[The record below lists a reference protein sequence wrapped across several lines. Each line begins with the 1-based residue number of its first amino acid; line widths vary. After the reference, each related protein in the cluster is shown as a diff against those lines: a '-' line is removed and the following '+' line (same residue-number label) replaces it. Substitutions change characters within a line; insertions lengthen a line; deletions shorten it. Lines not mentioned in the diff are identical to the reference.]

1 MNYFGASLGY
11 FGAPFGF
18 VGAFGGVP
26 GTQPGPMHHG
36 VSFQNAQ
43 SIYGSMPSVPSMYSS
58 AQMAPTASKPSIY
71 SSMVNVPAASSSL
84 YSSQVAAPSIYASM
98 PSVPSAPPAAVQKKA
113 PAGDEDE
120 IPSLPEGFSTVGIL
134 IWPDNTSG
142 SLLITGFMEGY
153 SAENC
158 ELETGDEIINVND
171 TPVHGME
178 ASDVAVK
185 LMAGPSGSSVTIT
198 TSRTSKEDPAK
209 TTTHTVMLTRDVS
222 SEDANKKTRESIEST
237 KPKPV
242 PLTPHECMMYGMPM
256 GATWSGSKS
265 KPKSPVKAQPAPK
278 TSPAKGQGNFRM
290 LSPAECLQYGVP
302 FGARIMG

>member
-98 PSVPSAPPAAVQKKA
+98 PSVPSAPAAAVQKKA

-242 PLTPHECMMYGMPM
+242 PLTPHECMMYGMPI

-302 FGARIMG
+302 LGARIMG

>member
-18 VGAFGGVP
+18 VGSFGGVP
-26 GTQPGPMHHG
+26 GKQPGPMYHG
-36 VSFQNAQ
+36 VSFQSAQ
-43 SIYGSMPSVPSMYSS
+43 SIYGSMPSVPSIYSS
-58 AQMAPTASKPSIY
+58 AQMAPRASKPSIY

-113 PAGDEDE
+113 PSGDEDE

-242 PLTPHECMMYGMPM
+242 PLTPHECMMYGMPI

>member
-1 MNYFGASLGY
+1 
-11 FGAPFGF
+11 
-18 VGAFGGVP
+18 
-26 GTQPGPMHHG
+26 
-36 VSFQNAQ
+36 
-43 SIYGSMPSVPSMYSS
+43 
-58 AQMAPTASKPSIY
+58 
-71 SSMVNVPAASSSL
+71 
-84 YSSQVAAPSIYASM
+84 M
-98 PSVPSAPPAAVQKKA
+98 PSVPSAPAAAVQKKA

-242 PLTPHECMMYGMPM
+242 PLTPHECMMYGMPI

>member
-58 AQMAPTASKPSIY
+58 AQMAPRASKPSIY

-98 PSVPSAPPAAVQKKA
+98 PSVPSAPAAAVQKKA

-242 PLTPHECMMYGMPM
+242 PLTPHECMMYGMPI

-265 KPKSPVKAQPAPK
+265 KSKSPVKAQPAPK